1 MLSESPTPDYVTEII
16 ARLRAAHPDA
26 HCALDYETPLQLL
39 AAVILSAQCTDERVN
54 LTTPALFAR
63 YPTAE
68 ALAAAD
74 PGELEAIV
82 RPTGFYRNK
91 ARFLREAAARLL
103 AEYNGEVPPE
113 MDALLSLPGV
123 ARKTANV
130 VRGEVYGL
138 ADGITVDTHVKRLA
152 ARLGLTTETDP
163 VKRQGLVKSSWQE
176 KRNKMKL
183 VCSSCHTP
191 DYVENFYKQYDDLV
205 ILYNEKFAKPGL
217 SIIKALQANNLITK
231 TEFDEEVEWAWYYLW
246 HHEGRRA
253 RHGAAMMAPD
263 DTHWHGMF
271 EVAERFYQEL
281 IPKAREVAHKA
292 DLAGTKTE
300 AAAVNQ
306 SIDDI
311 MARPEHAWNKT
322 GAADAEAIQKA
333 MEERYGK
340 QDTTPGTPP
349 RN

>member
-74 PGELEAIV
+74 PAELEAIV

-163 VKRQGLVKSSWQE
+163 VKVERDLMALIPRASWIE
-176 KRNKMKL
+176 IAHL
-183 VCSSCHTP
+183 
-191 DYVENFYKQYDDLV
+191 
-205 ILYNEKFAKPGL
+205 
-217 SIIKALQANNLITK
+217 LI
-231 TEFDEEVEWAWYYLW
+231 W
-246 HHEGRRA
+246 HGRRLCTA
-253 RHGAAMMAPD
+253 RKPNCPACPLND
-263 DTHWHGMF
+263 ICPSSS
-271 EVAERFYQEL
+271 VAGGQ
-281 IPKAREVAHKA
+281 
-292 DLAGTKTE
+292 
-300 AAAVNQ
+300 
-306 SIDDI
+306 
-311 MARPEHAWNKT
+311 
-322 GAADAEAIQKA
+322 
-333 MEERYGK
+333 
-340 QDTTPGTPP
+340 
-349 RN
+349 

>member
-1 MLSESPTPDYVTEII
+1 MAELIPPPEYVAEVI
-16 ARLRAAHPDA
+16 ARLRAAYPDA

-74 PGELEAIV
+74 PTELEAIV

-138 ADGITVDTHVKRLA
+138 ADGITVDTHVKRLS
-152 ARLGLTTETDP
+152 ARLGLTAETDP
-163 VKRQGLVKSSWQE
+163 VKVERDLMALIPRESWIE
-176 KRNKMKL
+176 IAHL
-183 VCSSCHTP
+183 
-191 DYVENFYKQYDDLV
+191 
-205 ILYNEKFAKPGL
+205 
-217 SIIKALQANNLITK
+217 LI
-231 TEFDEEVEWAWYYLW
+231 W
-246 HHEGRRA
+246 HGRRLCTA
-253 RHGAAMMAPD
+253 RKPNCPACPLND
-263 DTHWHGMF
+263 ICPSSS
-271 EVAERFYQEL
+271 VAGGQ
-281 IPKAREVAHKA
+281 
-292 DLAGTKTE
+292 
-300 AAAVNQ
+300 
-306 SIDDI
+306 
-311 MARPEHAWNKT
+311 
-322 GAADAEAIQKA
+322 
-333 MEERYGK
+333 
-340 QDTTPGTPP
+340 
-349 RN
+349 